1 MSNTPARKDRGAKA
15 KPAAISAIKPAK
27 ESARKSARPSLF
39 TIGYEQSVPDALMTE
54 LRNARIE
61 LLVDVRAVAASRKP
75 GFSKRQLAASLD
87 QNGIGY
93 LHLQTLGTPAE
104 GRNAARAGNFEKLW
118 TIYRKHLA
126 TPKAR
131 EAMDE
136 LIGILKSG
144 RRVCI
149 LCFERKVEECH
160 RREIAAVVEKRTGIA
175 ACNLVVPLF

>member
-1 MSNTPARKDRGAKA
+1 
-15 KPAAISAIKPAK
+15 
-27 ESARKSARPSLF
+27 
-39 TIGYEQSVPDALMTE
+39 
-54 LRNARIE
+54 
-61 LLVDVRAVAASRKP
+61 VAASRKP